1 MITRKIKIETIS
13 KVKDFVNEIS
23 KVDVNADLS
32 NPDRRYIVDAKSIL
46 GILSLDISHVMNLT
60 IYDEEK
66 NAGRYE
72 KIFEEFGVRDNN
84 QNSRQHGGGRPLFF
98 VAEKFKKSQNRNG
111 FGSFCGVEKT
121 EKENKIWLTPGYR

>member
-13 KVKDFVNEIS
+13 KVKDFVQDVS

-66 NAGRYE
+66 NAGKYE
-72 KIFEEFGVRDNN
+72 KIFEKFGVKDNN

-98 VAEKFKKSQNRNG
+98 VGKNLSIL
-111 FGSFCGVEKT
+111 
-121 EKENKIWLTPGYR
+121 KI

>member
-13 KVKDFVNEIS
+13 KVKDFVQDVS

-32 NPDRRYIVDAKSIL
+32 NPDRRYVVDAKSIL

-84 QNSRQHGGGRPLFF
+84 
-98 VAEKFKKSQNRNG
+98 
-111 FGSFCGVEKT
+111 
-121 EKENKIWLTPGYR
+121 

>member
-32 NPDRRYIVDAKSIL
+32 IPDRRYIVDAKSIL

-66 NAGRYE
+66 NAGKYE
-72 KIFEEFGVRDNN
+72 KIFEKFGVRDNN
-84 QNSRQHGGGRPLFF
+84 
-98 VAEKFKKSQNRNG
+98 
-111 FGSFCGVEKT
+111 
-121 EKENKIWLTPGYR
+121 

>member
-1 MITRKIKIETIS
+1 MAILYVQKVFHFQNFLAYCSCNRKYKHPAKLEGKKGERKMITRKIKIETIS

-66 NAGRYE
+66 NAGKYE

-84 QNSRQHGGGRPLFF
+84 
-98 VAEKFKKSQNRNG
+98 
-111 FGSFCGVEKT
+111 
-121 EKENKIWLTPGYR
+121 

>member
-13 KVKDFVNEIS
+13 KVKDFVQDVS

-32 NPDRRYIVDAKSIL
+32 NPDRRYVVDAKSIL

-66 NAGRYE
+66 NAGKYE
-72 KIFEEFGVRDNN
+72 IEQR
-84 QNSRQHGGGRPLFF
+84 
-98 VAEKFKKSQNRNG
+98 
-111 FGSFCGVEKT
+111 SFAIKRT
-121 EKENKIWLTPGYR
+121 

>member
-46 GILSLDISHVMNLT
+46 GMRRKTQESMKRFLRNL
-60 IYDEEK
+60 E
-66 NAGRYE
+66 
-72 KIFEEFGVRDNN
+72 
-84 QNSRQHGGGRPLFF
+84 
-98 VAEKFKKSQNRNG
+98 
-111 FGSFCGVEKT
+111 
-121 EKENKIWLTPGYR
+121 